1 MNYSQ
6 LIVIAVIVIAF
17 MAVAFRWLKKPIG
30 REITTPFKGE
40 NPKVKVLSSVMPDES
55 IKFPSKNKRRG

>member
-6 LIVIAVIVIAF
+6 LITLSIVIICI
-17 MAVAFRWLKKPIG
+17 MVLIFRWLQKPIG

-55 IKFPSKNKRRG
+55 IKFPSKNKRR